1 MANVIDIPHKRG
13 VVHMEVH
20 RIIREYINIHFA
32 ENLRYLNLRNNMPE
46 PRTTPIYLVMMIAM
60 FGSILS
66 ALYINPIL
74 TILLTAIL
82 SAWMAICA
90 IWEV

>member
-1 MANVIDIPHKRG
+1 
-13 VVHMEVH
+13 
-20 RIIREYINIHFA
+20 
-32 ENLRYLNLRNNMPE
+32 MPE